1 MIMSKKVVLNGNHSA
16 ANACRQA
23 KVQVIAAYPI
33 TPQSP
38 VTEKISEFVED
49 GEMDAQYVTVESEH
63 SAITVCI
70 AASTT
75 GARVFTASSA
85 NGLALMHEQIHWAA
99 GARLPIVLACVN
111 RAVAAPWNVW
121 TDEQDSISQRD
132 TGWIQLYC
140 EDNQEIYDTILQAY
154 KLAEKVYAPVMV
166 CYDGYILSHTL
177 MPLFIEDQK
186 KIDNFLPSYKP
197 HTKLDPED
205 PTAINLV
212 TFPWVR
218 HDPDKPGIERFGG
231 YPEIRFG
238 LQETL
243 LTVPK
248 EFEKIDAE
256 YGKIFG
262 RNYGILKEYK
272 CEDAEYIIFGLGTLM
287 AEAHLSADAL
297 RKEGYK
303 VGVVSLKLYRPFPR
317 EKLVEYVKKMD
328 KVKAYAVFD
337 RNLSYG
343 YEGALCSDFK
353 AALYTGNIHKPIH
366 NYLAGIGGRDVT
378 YTQIKDATMKT
389 IKQVEEGKM
398 DKEPE
403 WINVFIEGAVK

>member
-1 MIMSKKVVLNGNHSA
+1 MSKKVVLNGNHSA
-16 ANACRQA
+16 SNACKQSR
-23 KVQVIAAYPI
+23 VQVIAAYPI

-38 VTEKISEFVED
+38 VTEKLSEFVED
-49 GEMDAQYVTVESEH
+49 GEMDAEYVTVESEH

-85 NGLALMHEQIHWAA
+85 NGLALMHEQLHWAA

-132 TGWIQLYC
+132 TGWVQLYC
-140 EDNQEIYDTILQAY
+140 EDNQEIYDTIIQAY

-177 MPLFIEDQK
+177 MPLFLEDQK
-186 KIDNFLPSYKP
+186 KIDNFLPPYKP

-238 LQETL
+238 LQESL

-248 EFEKIDAE
+248 EFEKIDE
-256 YGKIFG
+256 EFGKAFG

-287 AEAHLSADAL
+287 TEAHLSADAL

-303 VGVVSLKLYRPFPR
+303 VGVVSLKLFRPFPR
-317 EKLVEYVKKMD
+317 EKLVEFVKKHD

-353 AALYTGNIHKPIH
+353 AALYTGNVHIPIH

-378 YTQIKDATMKT
+378 HSQIKDATMKT
-389 IKQVEEGKM
+389 IKQIEEGKM
-398 DKEPE
+398 DKETE
-403 WINVFIEGAVK
+403 WINVFIEGTVK

>member
-1 MIMSKKVVLNGNHSA
+1 MSKKVILNGNHA
-16 ANACRQA
+16 AAHACRQVR
-23 KVQVIAAYPI
+23 VQVVAAYPI

-38 VTEKISEFVED
+38 VTEKISEFVGD
-49 GEMDAQYVTVESEH
+49 GLMNAEYVTVESEH

-70 AASTT
+70 AASTV

-132 TGWIQLYC
+132 TGWIQVYC
-140 EDNQEIYDTILQAY
+140 EDNQEIYDTIIQAY
-154 KLAEKVYAPVMV
+154 KLAEKIYAPVMV
-166 CYDGYILSHTL
+166 CYDGYVLSHTL

-186 KIDNFLPSYKP
+186 KIDEFLPPYKP
-197 HTKLDPED
+197 HTKLDPDD

-212 TFPWVR
+212 TFPWIR

-243 LTVPK
+243 LAVPD
-248 EFEKIDAE
+248 EFQKIDDE
-256 YGKIFG
+256 FGEKFG
-262 RNYGILKEYK
+262 RKYGIYKEYL
-272 CEDAEYIIFGLGTLM
+272 CDNAEYIILALGTL
-287 AEAHLSADAL
+287 ASEAQVSVDLL
-297 RKEGYK
+297 RDEGYK
-303 VGVVSLKLYRPFPR
+303 VGVLSLKLYRPFP
-317 EKLVEYVKKMD
+317 KNQMINFVKNHD

-343 YEGALCSDFK
+343 YEGAVCSDFK
-353 AALYTGNIHKPIH
+353 AALFTGNVFKPVH

-378 YTQIKDATMKT
+378 YMQIKDAILKT
-389 IKQVEEGKM
+389 ITQVEDGKM
-398 DKEPE
+398 EKEQE
-403 WINVFIEGAVK
+403 WINVFIEGAEK